1 MPELKFSA
9 VDTALAMEEVQKVLG
24 PDALILSTERRN
36 GMIEI
41 VATNDPEKVET
52 ANILA
57 MDKLKARRDGRPSP
71 KTDAPTESQRFSE
84 IIDAETSKFEDT
96 TETANSEEIVMPL
109 DASIAEDL
117 TEPLRLHP
125 VLSAIP
131 EPFSKTDIAPAVS
144 RITEELKFLLDGTMA
159 LATAE
164 NNSTPIDAQMKM
176 LGFSNDTID
185 RLVKDPEFESKI
197 SYLIKKFTKTIVQG
211 KSKDFDE
218 SQVILV
224 CGPERSGKTVLSKK
238 LEKFLPASLDGSP
251 TTVIADPLVGD
262 LASIFK
268 SGLDSNI
275 TSLFR
280 KRPGANIN
288 SGRLI
293 IDYEGSMEVLS
304 SVLLKLDELE
314 PRPNVSV
321 VYALEV
327 GKSYRAVKNLL
338 EKVHIPNLYI
348 ALTKMD
354 LLEVS
359 VNELSAISDFNKKIL
374 FFSGLKVAGD
384 GLDFAKVSV
393 MENFLTNLAK
403 QEGR

>member
-1 MPELKFSA
+1 MSELKFSA

-52 ANILA
+52 ASILA
-57 MDKLKARRDGRPSP
+57 MDKLKARRDGRSSP
-71 KTDAPTESQRFSE
+71 KMDTPVESQIFSE
-84 IIDAETSKFEDT
+84 IIDAETAKFVNISEATEPED
-96 TETANSEEIVMPL
+96 IVMPL

-117 TEPLRLHP
+117 REPLLLHP
-125 VLSAIP
+125 ALSAIP
-131 EPFSKTDIAPAVS
+131 EVLSKTDIATAFS
-144 RITEELKFLLDGTMA
+144 RINEELKLLLDGTMA

-164 NNSTPIDAQMKM
+164 NKSTSIDAKMKI
-176 LGFSNDTID
+176 LGFSSDAID
-185 RLVKDPEFESKI
+185 SLVKDHELESEI
-197 SYLIKKFTKTIVQG
+197 PYFIRKFTKTIVQG
-211 KSKDFDE
+211 KSKDFDQSE
-218 SQVILV
+218 VILV

-238 LEKFLPASLDGSP
+238 LENFLPPSLGGLP
-251 TTVIADPLVGD
+251 TTVIADPLAGD
-262 LASIFK
+262 LTSIFK
-268 SGLDSNI
+268 SGVDSNI

-280 KRPGANIN
+280 KRQDVNIN

-304 SVLLKLDELE
+304 SVLLKLEGLE

-327 GKSYRAVKNLL
+327 GKSYAAVKNLL
-338 EKVHIPNLYI
+338 EKVQIPNLYI

-374 FFSGLKVAGD
+374 FFSGLKAVGD

-393 MENFLTNLAK
+393 MESFLTNLAK
-403 QEGR
+403 QEGW

>member
-71 KTDAPTESQRFSE
+71 KMDAPVESQIFSE
-84 IIDAETSKFEDT
+84 IIDAETAKFVNISET
-96 TETANSEEIVMPL
+96 TEPQDIVMPL

-117 TEPLRLHP
+117 REPLLLHP
-125 VLSAIP
+125 ALSAIP
-131 EPFSKTDIAPAVS
+131 EVLSKTDIATAFS
-144 RITEELKFLLDGTMA
+144 RINEELKLLQDGTMS
-159 LATAE
+159 LATVE
-164 NNSTPIDAQMKM
+164 NKAATIDDKMKM

-185 RLVKDPEFESKI
+185 RLVKDPEFENKI
-197 SYLIKKFTKTIVQG
+197 PYFIQKFTKTLVHG

-238 LEKFLPASLDGSP
+238 LEKFLSTNLDGLP
-251 TTVIADPLVGD
+251 TTVIADPLAGD

-268 SGLDSNI
+268 SGVDSNI

-288 SGRLI
+288 SGRLV

-304 SVLLKLDELE
+304 SVLLKLGELE
-314 PRPNVSV
+314 QRPNVSV

-327 GKSYRAVKNLL
+327 GKSYTAVKNLL
-338 EKVHIPNLYI
+338 EKVDIPNLYI

-359 VNELSAISDFNKKIL
+359 VSELSAISDLKNKIL
-374 FFSGLKVAGD
+374 FFSGLKAVAD

-403 QEGR
+403 QEGW

>member
-1 MPELKFSA
+1 
-9 VDTALAMEEVQKVLG
+9 
-24 PDALILSTERRN
+24 
-36 GMIEI
+36 MIEI

-71 KTDAPTESQRFSE
+71 KMDAPVESQIFSE
-84 IIDAETSKFEDT
+84 IIDAETAKFVNISET
-96 TETANSEEIVMPL
+96 TEPQDIVMPL

-117 TEPLRLHP
+117 REPLLLHP
-125 VLSAIP
+125 ALSAIP
-131 EPFSKTDIAPAVS
+131 EVLSKTDIATAFS
-144 RITEELKFLLDGTMA
+144 RINEELKLLQDGTMS
-159 LATAE
+159 LATVE
-164 NNSTPIDAQMKM
+164 NKAATIDDKMKM

-185 RLVKDPEFESKI
+185 RLVKDPEFENKI
-197 SYLIKKFTKTIVQG
+197 PYFIQKFTKTLVHG

-238 LEKFLPASLDGSP
+238 LEKFLSTNLDGLP
-251 TTVIADPLVGD
+251 TTVIADPLAGD

-268 SGLDSNI
+268 SGVDSNI

-288 SGRLI
+288 SGRLV

-304 SVLLKLDELE
+304 SVLLKLGELE
-314 PRPNVSV
+314 QRPNVSV

-327 GKSYRAVKNLL
+327 GKSYTAVKNLL
-338 EKVHIPNLYI
+338 EKVDIPNLYI

-359 VNELSAISDFNKKIL
+359 VSELSAISDLKNKIL
-374 FFSGLKVAGD
+374 FFSGLKAVAD

-403 QEGR
+403 QEGW

>member
-57 MDKLKARRDGRPSP
+57 IDKLKARRDVMSSP
-71 KTDAPTESQRFSE
+71 RRETPVESQIFSE
-84 IIDAETSKFEDT
+84 IIDAQTAKFEDVPVAAK
-96 TETANSEEIVMPL
+96 TEDIVMPL

-117 TEPLRLHP
+117 REPLRLQP
-125 VLSAIP
+125 ALSAIP
-131 EPFSKTDIAPAVS
+131 EPFSKTDIAPAFT
-144 RITEELKFLLDGTMA
+144 RINEELKLLLDGTMA
-159 LATAE
+159 LATVE
-164 NNSTPIDAQMKM
+164 NKAVSIDAKMKM

-185 RLVKDPEFESKI
+185 RLVKDPEFENKMPYVI
-197 SYLIKKFTKTIVQG
+197 RKFTKTILHG

-238 LEKFLPASLDGSP
+238 LEKFLPASLDGLP
-251 TTVIADPLVGD
+251 TTVIADPLAGD

-280 KRPGANIN
+280 KRQDVNIN

-304 SVLLKLDELE
+304 SVLLKLDGLE
-314 PRPNVSV
+314 QRPNVCV

-327 GKSYRAVKNLL
+327 GKSYTAVKNLL
-338 EKVHIPNLYI
+338 EKINIPNLYI

-359 VNELSAISDFNKKIL
+359 VSELSAISDLKNKIL
-374 FFSGLKVAGD
+374 FFSGLKAVAD

-403 QEGR
+403 QEGW

>member
-71 KTDAPTESQRFSE
+71 KMDAPVENQIFSE
-84 IIDAETSKFEDT
+84 IVDAETAKFVNISET
-96 TETANSEEIVMPL
+96 TEPQDIVMPL

-117 TEPLRLHP
+117 REPLLLHP
-125 VLSAIP
+125 ALSAIP
-131 EPFSKTDIAPAVS
+131 EVLSKTDIATAFS
-144 RITEELKFLLDGTMA
+144 RINEELKLLQDGTMS
-159 LATAE
+159 LATVE
-164 NNSTPIDAQMKM
+164 NKAATIDDKMKM

-185 RLVKDPEFESKI
+185 RLVKDPEFENKI
-197 SYLIKKFTKTIVQG
+197 PYFIQKFTKTLVHG

-238 LEKFLPASLDGSP
+238 LEKFLSTNLDGLP
-251 TTVIADPLVGD
+251 TTVIADPLAGD

-268 SGLDSNI
+268 SGVDSNI

-288 SGRLI
+288 SGRLV

-304 SVLLKLDELE
+304 SVLLKLGELE
-314 PRPNVSV
+314 QRPNVSV

-327 GKSYRAVKNLL
+327 GKSYTAVKNLL
-338 EKVHIPNLYI
+338 EKVDIPNLYI

-359 VNELSAISDFNKKIL
+359 VSELSAISDLKNKIL
-374 FFSGLKVAGD
+374 FFSGLKAVAD

-393 MENFLTNLAK
+393 MENFLTNLTK
-403 QEGR
+403 QEGW

>member
-41 VATNDPEKVET
+41 VATNEPEKVET

-71 KTDAPTESQRFSE
+71 KMDAPVENQIFSE
-84 IIDAETSKFEDT
+84 IVDAETAKFVNISET
-96 TETANSEEIVMPL
+96 TEPQDIVMPL

-117 TEPLRLHP
+117 REPLLLHP
-125 VLSAIP
+125 ALSAIP
-131 EPFSKTDIAPAVS
+131 EVLSKTDIATAFS
-144 RITEELKFLLDGTMA
+144 RINEELKLLQDGTMS
-159 LATAE
+159 LATVE
-164 NNSTPIDAQMKM
+164 NKAATIDDKMKM

-185 RLVKDPEFESKI
+185 RLVKDPEFENKI
-197 SYLIKKFTKTIVQG
+197 PYFIQKFTKTLVHG

-238 LEKFLPASLDGSP
+238 LEKFLSTNLDGLP
-251 TTVIADPLVGD
+251 TTVIADPLAGD

-268 SGLDSNI
+268 SGVDSNI

-288 SGRLI
+288 SGRLV

-304 SVLLKLDELE
+304 SVLLKLGELE
-314 PRPNVSV
+314 QRPNVSV

-327 GKSYRAVKNLL
+327 GKSYTAVKNLL
-338 EKVHIPNLYI
+338 EKVDIPNLYI

-359 VNELSAISDFNKKIL
+359 VSELSAISDLKNKIL
-374 FFSGLKVAGD
+374 FFSGLKAVAD

-403 QEGR
+403 QEGW

>member
-41 VATNDPEKVET
+41 VATNEPEKVET

-71 KTDAPTESQRFSE
+71 KMDAPVESQIFSE
-84 IIDAETSKFEDT
+84 IIDAETAKFVNISET
-96 TETANSEEIVMPL
+96 TEPQDIVMPL

-117 TEPLRLHP
+117 REPLLLHP
-125 VLSAIP
+125 ALSAIP
-131 EPFSKTDIAPAVS
+131 EVLSKTDIATAFS
-144 RITEELKFLLDGTMA
+144 RINEELKLLQDGTMS
-159 LATAE
+159 LATVE
-164 NNSTPIDAQMKM
+164 NKAATIDDKMKM

-185 RLVKDPEFESKI
+185 RLVKDPEFENKI
-197 SYLIKKFTKTIVQG
+197 PYFIQKFTKTLVHG

-238 LEKFLPASLDGSP
+238 LEKFLSTNLDGLP
-251 TTVIADPLVGD
+251 TTVIADPLAGD

-268 SGLDSNI
+268 SGVDSNI

-288 SGRLI
+288 SGRLV

-304 SVLLKLDELE
+304 SVLLKLGELE
-314 PRPNVSV
+314 QRPNVSV

-327 GKSYRAVKNLL
+327 GKSYTAVKNLL
-338 EKVHIPNLYI
+338 EKVDIPNLYI

-359 VNELSAISDFNKKIL
+359 VSELSAISDLKNKIL
-374 FFSGLKVAGD
+374 FFSGLKAVAD

-403 QEGR
+403 QEGW

>member
-52 ANILA
+52 ASILA
-57 MDKLKARRDGRPSP
+57 IDKLKARRDGMSSP
-71 KTDAPTESQRFSE
+71 RKDTPVESQIFSE
-84 IIDAETSKFEDT
+84 IIDVETAKFEDLSA
-96 TETANSEEIVMPL
+96 TAKPEDIVMPL

-117 TEPLRLHP
+117 REPLRLQP
-125 VLSAIP
+125 ALSAIT
-131 EPFSKTDIAPAVS
+131 EPFSKTDIAPAIT
-144 RITEELKFLLDGTMA
+144 RINEELKLLLDGTMA

-164 NNSTPIDAQMKM
+164 NKVAAIDVKMKM

-185 RLVKDPEFESKI
+185 RLVKDPEFENKI
-197 SYLIKKFTKTIVQG
+197 PYVIRKFTKTIVHG

-238 LEKFLPASLDGSP
+238 LEKFLPASLDGLP

-280 KRPGANIN
+280 KRQDVNIN

-304 SVLLKLDELE
+304 SVLLKLDGLE
-314 PRPNVSV
+314 QRPNISV

-327 GKSYRAVKNLL
+327 GKSYTAVKNLL
-338 EKVHIPNLYI
+338 EKVNIPNLYI

-359 VNELSAISDFNKKIL
+359 VSELSAISDFENKIL
-374 FFSGLKVAGD
+374 FFSGLKAVAD

-403 QEGR
+403 QEGW

>member
-52 ANILA
+52 ASILA
-57 MDKLKARRDGRPSP
+57 IDKLKARREVMSSP
-71 KTDAPTESQRFSE
+71 GKDTSVESQIFSE
-84 IIDAETSKFEDT
+84 IIDVEIAKFEDV
-96 TETANSEEIVMPL
+96 TATAKPEDIVMPL

-117 TEPLRLHP
+117 KEPLRLQP
-125 VLSAIP
+125 ALSVTP
-131 EPFSKTDIAPAVS
+131 EPFSKTDIALAIT
-144 RITEELKFLLDGTMA
+144 RINEDLKLLLDGATS
-159 LATAE
+159 LATVE
-164 NNSTPIDAQMKM
+164 NKAATIDDKMKM

-185 RLVKDPEFESKI
+185 RLVKDPEFENKI
-197 SYLIKKFTKTIVQG
+197 PYFIRKFTKTIVHG

-238 LEKFLPASLDGSP
+238 LEKFLPTSLDGLP
-251 TTVIADPLVGD
+251 TTVIADPLAGD

-280 KRPGANIN
+280 KRQDVNIN

-304 SVLLKLDELE
+304 SVLLKLDGLE
-314 PRPNVSV
+314 QRPNVCV

-327 GKSYRAVKNLL
+327 GKSYSAVKSLL
-338 EKVHIPNLYI
+338 EKVKIPNLYI

-359 VNELSAISDFNKKIL
+359 VSELSAISDLKNKIL
-374 FFSGLKVAGD
+374 FFSGLKAVAD

-403 QEGR
+403 QEGW

>member
-57 MDKLKARRDGRPSP
+57 MDKLKARRDGRSSP
-71 KTDAPTESQRFSE
+71 KMDAPVESQIFSE
-84 IIDAETSKFEDT
+84 IIDAETAKFVNISEATEPED
-96 TETANSEEIVMPL
+96 IVMPL

-117 TEPLRLHP
+117 REPLLLHP
-125 VLSAIP
+125 ALSAIP
-131 EPFSKTDIAPAVS
+131 EPFSKTDIAPAFS

-164 NNSTPIDAQMKM
+164 NKSTSIDAKMKM

-185 RLVKDPEFESKI
+185 RLVKDPEFDSKI

-238 LEKFLPASLDGSP
+238 LEKFLQGKPVAEQE
-251 TTVIADPLVGD
+251 VGRQ
-262 LASIFK
+262 LLLE

-304 SVLLKLDELE
+304 SVLLKLGELE
-314 PRPNVSV
+314 QRPNVSV

-393 MENFLTNLAK
+393 MESFLTNLAK
-403 QEGR
+403 QEGW